1 MSLIGDHVRR
11 LDAYVDRLQL
21 RGLAEAG
28 VETSQLRE
36 AAAARTREITTT
48 TTTTTTTQ
56 DARTARRTGRAQE
69 DLGSVH
75 PPLLAAARALS
86 GGCTLK
92 SARVLDHLR
101 RVHRLQQVIQTAETR
116 YTEDEDKEEGDGDY
130 NAPAREY
137 TTSLLWLVASKATVQ
152 TFAAVMSS
160 MVDETVPL
168 SDGIWYWDEVLG
180 SAFYS
185 GLYTLQTAPARW
197 AGYLISLYRT
207 IRQTGSNHNNV
218 RHARRGSTAED
229 LSVGSGLHDGTTL
242 MARWRAF
249 YRLVHRSVSARP
261 VSSSQARELALSPFQ
276 LARSRARASRS
287 GLRRL
292 REMTA
297 CAVGLL
303 MEEGLLFDVADED
316 ETIITP
322 AIITPDAGVGAG
334 ASTGLDPTPSS
345 SKKHDNPDEWRD
357 LVSRT
362 TVLMQTVLQHVNN
375 LDTDLTGFEDNVFST
390 VGSGIR
396 AMEES
401 LVATTEG
408 TAGTGRSPNPTD
420 QAYLVIQLLI
430 DVLEHHLPRQQKQ
443 SRLLARSYARPSR
456 LVRYWPAAL
465 ALLLSSSTVLN
476 ILTSRRAELLTWL
489 RELGS
494 TVSDFWT
501 NWIIEPLTRLV
512 GTIRHDEK
520 SEVALMSKNSLD
532 ADFSSLERMVVDFVC
547 TRPSQ
552 DLGLASSHPDALDL
566 IRQGVRQ
573 GDLTP
578 VLRAYERDLQRP
590 FIGAIRGDLVTALL
604 IQIQKTKVD
613 VEVAISGINSILK
626 SQELVFAFIGLTPSI
641 LVSYATV
648 QWAAGLLGSRRGLR
662 QGQRRSEIVRSLRT
676 VNRILMSSLPSQTG
690 VLSYK
695 DHGLLICEAET
706 LRQRAERVLPG
717 AIYHEFHE
725 DLNDLLNVRAGIAH
739 QMKVVDQIRW
749 TYSKWIY
756 S

>member
-443 SRLLARSYARPSR
+443 SRLLARSYARPS
-456 LVRYWPAAL
+456 
-465 ALLLSSSTVLN
+465 
-476 ILTSRRAELLTWL
+476 
-489 RELGS
+489 
-494 TVSDFWT
+494 
-501 NWIIEPLTRLV
+501 TRC
-512 GTIRHDEK
+512 
-520 SEVALMSKNSLD
+520 EVALMSKNSLD

>member
-11 LDAYVDRLQL
+11 LDSYVDRLQL
-21 RGLAEAG
+21 RGLAAAG
-28 VETSQLRE
+28 VETSQREIAAAQTSE
-36 AAAARTREITTT
+36 AAGRG
-48 TTTTTTTQ
+48 
-56 DARTARRTGRAQE
+56 ARRIQKKPGKTQE
-69 DLGSVH
+69 DVGSVH
-75 PPLLAAARALS
+75 SSLLAAARALS
-86 GGCTLK
+86 GGHTLK
-92 SARVLDHLR
+92 PARVLEHLR
-101 RVHRLQQVIQTAETR
+101 RVHRLQPAIQTA
-116 YTEDEDKEEGDGDY
+116 YTEDIADESIIRDGGDY
-130 NAPAREY
+130 GGAGDSAY
-137 TTSLLWLVASKATVQ
+137 TASLLWLVASKATVQ
-152 TFAAVMSS
+152 TFASVMTS

-197 AGYLISLYRT
+197 ASYLISIYRT
-207 IRQTGSNHNNV
+207 TRQTGSN
-218 RHARRGSTAED
+218 GSSSSSAAED

-242 MARWRAF
+242 IARWRTF
-249 YRLVHRSVSARP
+249 YRLVHHGVRARSVTHAK
-261 VSSSQARELALSPFQ
+261 ELVLSPFQ
-276 LARSRARASRS
+276 LSRSRARASRS

-316 ETIITP
+316 DAITP
-322 AIITPDAGVGAG
+322 VL
-334 ASTGLDPTPSS
+334 ASTGAAPDSTSS
-345 SKKHDNPDEWRD
+345 LKKHGSPDEWRVI
-357 LVSRT
+357 VSRT
-362 TVLMQTVLQHVNN
+362 TLLMQTVLQHVNN
-375 LDTDLTGFEDNVFST
+375 LDADLTGFEDNVFSA
-390 VGSGIR
+390 VESGIQ
-396 AMEES
+396 AMEDS
-401 LVATTEG
+401 LIIEG
-408 TAGTGRSPNPTD
+408 TGAGTGRSPNPTD
-420 QAYLVIQLLI
+420 QAYQVIQQLV
-430 DVLEHHLPRQQKQ
+430 DVLEHHLPRQQEQ
-443 SRLLARSYARPSR
+443 CRLLARNYARPSR
-456 LVRYWPAAL
+456 LTRYWPAAL
-465 ALLLSSSTVLN
+465 GLLLSSSTVLN
-476 ILTSRRAELLTWL
+476 ILTSRRAEMVTWL

-532 ADFSSLERMVVDFVC
+532 ADFSSLERMVVDFVR

-552 DLGLASSHPDALDL
+552 DLGLSDHPDALDL

-676 VNRILMSSLPSQTG
+676 INRILMSSPPSQTG

-695 DHGLLICEAET
+695 DHGLLICETET
-706 LRQRAERVLPG
+706 LRRRAERVLPG

-725 DLNDLLNVRAGIAH
+725 DLNDLLNVRSGIAH

-749 TYSKWIY
+749 TYSKWLY

>member
-1 MSLIGDHVRR
+1 MSLIGDPRETAEEKRYKIDADGCSHVRR

-28 VETSQLRE
+28 VETGE
-36 AAAARTREITTT
+36 TTT
-48 TTTTTTTQ
+48 ITTTQ

-69 DLGSVH
+69 ELGSVH

-86 GGCTLK
+86 GGHTLK
-92 SARVLDHLR
+92 PARVLDHLR
-101 RVHRLQQVIQTAETR
+101 RVHRLQQAIQAAETG
-116 YTEDEDKEEGDGDY
+116 YPEDKDKEEEEEDY
-130 NAPAREY
+130 DALAREY

-197 AGYLISLYRT
+197 ASYLISIYRT
-207 IRQTGSNHNNV
+207 IRQTGSNAVDNNA
-218 RHARRGSTAED
+218 RHARRGSSTAED
-229 LSVGSGLHDGTTL
+229 LSVGRGLHDGTTL

-249 YRLVHRSVSARP
+249 YRLVHRSVRARP
-261 VSSSQARELALSPFQ
+261 VSSSQARELVLSPFQ

-303 MEEGLLFDVADED
+303 MEEGLIFDVADED
-316 ETIITP
+316 ETITP
-322 AIITPDAGVGAG
+322 GAGTGVGA
-334 ASTGLDPTPSS
+334 APDPALSSS
-345 SKKHDNPDEWRD
+345 SKKHDSPDEWRD

-375 LDTDLTGFEDNVFST
+375 LDTDLTGFEDNVFSA

-401 LVATTEG
+401 LVTTTEG
-408 TAGTGRSPNPTD
+408 TAGTGRSPDPTD

-430 DVLEHHLPRQQKQ
+430 DVLEHHLPHQQQQ
-443 SRLLARSYARPSR
+443 SRLLARNYARPSR

-532 ADFSSLERMVVDFVC
+532 ADFSSLERMVVDFVR

-552 DLGLASSHPDALDL
+552 DLGLSGHPDALDL
-566 IRQGVRQ
+566 IRRGVRQ

-662 QGQRRSEIVRSLRT
+662 QGRRRSEIIRSLRT

-706 LRQRAERVLPG
+706 LRRRAERVLPG

-725 DLNDLLNVRAGIAH
+725 DLNDLLNVRAGISH

>member
-1 MSLIGDHVRR
+1 M
-11 LDAYVDRLQL
+11 
-21 RGLAEAG
+21 
-28 VETSQLRE
+28 
-36 AAAARTREITTT
+36 
-48 TTTTTTTQ
+48 
-56 DARTARRTGRAQE
+56 
-69 DLGSVH
+69 
-75 PPLLAAARALS
+75 
-86 GGCTLK
+86 
-92 SARVLDHLR
+92 LDHLR
-101 RVHRLQQVIQTAETR
+101 RVHRLQQAIQTAETR
-116 YTEDEDKEEGDGDY
+116 YTDHEDKDAEEGDYDV
-130 NAPAREY
+130 PAREY

-197 AGYLISLYRT
+197 ASYLISIYRN
-207 IRQTGSNHNNV
+207 IRQMGSNDNGNNA
-218 RHARRGSTAED
+218 RHARRGSSAED

-249 YRLVHRSVSARP
+249 YRLVHHSVRARP
-261 VSSSQARELALSPFQ
+261 VSSSQARELVLSPFQ
-276 LARSRARASRS
+276 LARCRARASRS

-316 ETIITP
+316 EAITPP
-322 AIITPDAGVGAG
+322 AIITPDAGPG
-334 ASTGLDPTPSS
+334 ASAAPDPAPSS
-345 SKKHDNPDEWRD
+345 SKKHDSPDEWRD

-401 LVATTEG
+401 LVTIDE
-408 TAGTGRSPNPTD
+408 TAGTGRSPSPTD

-430 DVLEHHLPRQQKQ
+430 DVLEHHLPHQQEQ
-443 SRLLARSYARPSR
+443 SRLLACNYARPSR

-476 ILTSRRAELLTWL
+476 ILTSRQAELLTWL

-532 ADFSSLERMVVDFVC
+532 ADFSSLERMVVDFVR

-552 DLGLASSHPDALDL
+552 DLGLSGHPDALDL

-626 SQELVFAFIGLTPSI
+626 SQELVFAYVYVYIFRFIPRRTRSSLLTHYTPASSDLLPASWCPMQPYSGLQAS
-641 LVSYATV
+641 S
-648 QWAAGLLGSRRGLR
+648 AAGEAYDRA
-662 QGQRRSEIVRSLRT
+662 
-676 VNRILMSSLPSQTG
+676 NDAAKSS
-690 VLSYK
+690 VLS
-695 DHGLLICEAET
+695 G
-706 LRQRAERVLPG
+706 
-717 AIYHEFHE
+717 
-725 DLNDLLNVRAGIAH
+725 
-739 QMKVVDQIRW
+739 
-749 TYSKWIY
+749 
-756 S
+756 